1 MWKPWEIRGNFVK
14 KFHLGPFLR
23 PDAHQRYFSRN
34 ESFRVQLPSEA
45 VLPPSSCART
55 HAFHGK
61 IQLYCT
67 AVQDS
72 CIVPRHQYEC
82 DVMKHVI
89 TGAGRQNDK
98 KNLRRKEEGWPRT
111 GTFFAPWGC
120 MPVMDG
126 PIFNRLQLGMKFY
139 DEIPLYFPRLSCMY
153 VHM

>member
-1 MWKPWEIRGNFVK
+1 MDFPGIQ
-14 KFHLGPFLR
+14 FLV
-23 PDAHQRYFSRN
+23 H
-34 ESFRVQLPSEA
+34 LPSEA

-72 CIVPRHQYEC
+72 CTVPRHHYEC
-82 DVMKHVI
+82 DVIRHVI

-98 KNLRRKEEGWPRT
+98 KNLRRKEEERPRT

-126 PIFNRLQLGMKFY
+126 PIFNRLQFGMRFSRQLL
-139 DEIPLYFPRLSCMY
+139 LYFPRLSFNNCKKSLALPRNTY
-153 VHM
+153 SACYCTDI

>member
-1 MWKPWEIRGNFVK
+1 MSLGGFGEIARRK
-14 KFHLGPFLR
+14 LR
-23 PDAHQRYFSRN
+23 NPAGGCGLSGDTI
-34 ESFRVQLPSEA
+34 FRVHLPSEA
-45 VLPPSSCART
+45 VLPPSSCTRT
-55 HAFHGK
+55 HAVHGR

-72 CIVPRHQYEC
+72 CTVTRHRKEC
-82 DVMKHVI
+82 DVIRHVI

-126 PIFNRLQLGMKFY
+126 PIFNRLQLGMAFY
-139 DEIPLYFPRLSCMY
+139 RQVRLYFPRVSNVLKN
-153 VHM
+153 

>member
-1 MWKPWEIRGNFVK
+1 MK

-72 CIVPRHQYEC
+72 CTVPRHQYEC
-82 DVMKHVI
+82 DVIRHVI
-89 TGAGRQNDK
+89 IGAARQNYK
-98 KNLRRKEEGWPRT
+98 KNTRRKEEERPRT

-120 MPVMDG
+120 MSVMEW
-126 PIFNRLQLGMKFY
+126 PIFTGHYEGLRKNSKISVLRIRSLTCTVIRPG
-139 DEIPLYFPRLSCMY
+139 PR
-153 VHM
+153 